1 MILTTNQI
9 RESERQTMAT
19 EPIASID
26 LMERAG
32 TRFVE
37 HLTETLNLNN
47 FRSIYL
53 FCGPGNN
60 GGDGLVIARLLA
72 QKGIEVFAIDC
83 SFDKKRTEE
92 FQTNLQRFQQLNL
105 SNAHLEPFDETTLQ
119 RHDFNDTLCIDA
131 LFGIGLSRPVE
142 GRFRDA
148 IRFINLYFNEII
160 SVDVPSGFFCDEHTP
175 YTAAHVRAT
184 HTFTFQFMKWEFLLP
199 ANRSSVG
206 EVSVI
211 DIGLQLPESVKETD
225 LLCED
230 AIQVCTAEM
239 VKLMLSATPTEKFS
253 NKGTF
258 GHALLIAGS
267 MKMPGAAILSATAA
281 LRGGCGKLTVHST
294 RNVTT
299 ALPTV
304 LPEAILD
311 PDPCEECVS
320 VCYWEEMNGLN
331 AIAIGPGIGQSQK
344 SEALLKSLLSEVR
357 SPIIFDADALNL
369 LSRNKTLLAD
379 LPPRSVLTPHVKEF
393 ERLAGRCDSQTER
406 MIRLKQWVIRH
417 QVTVILK
424 GHNSVVA
431 VPDDKLGC
439 RMVIIPTGNPGMA
452 TAGSGDVL
460 TGILLALLAKGYA
473 PQWAAILGA
482 YLHGLAGDIALEQ
495 ESEESLIASDISKNL
510 GKAFKKLRDWQVAP
524 HIG

>member
-1 MILTTNQI
+1 MIVNRKYI
-9 RESERQTMAT
+9 RESERVTMEK

-26 LMERAG
+26 LMERAA

-37 HLTETLNLNN
+37 HLNNALPLNT
-47 FRSIYL
+47 FRCAVL

-105 SNAHLEPFDETTLQ
+105 ANAHLEPYDELTLQ
-119 RHDFNDTLCIDA
+119 QHDFTEALCIDA
-131 LFGIGLSRPVE
+131 LFGIGLSRPVD
-142 GRFRDA
+142 GKFRDV
-148 IRFINLYFNEII
+148 IRFINYHFSEIVA
-160 SVDVPSGFFCDEHTP
+160 VDVPSGFFCDEHTP

-225 LLCED
+225 LFCED

-267 MKMPGAAILSATAA
+267 QKMPGAAILSATSA

-294 RNVTT
+294 ANVIE
-299 ALPTV
+299 ALPIA
-304 LPEAILD
+304 LPEAILN

-379 LPPRSVLTPHVKEF
+379 LPPRSILTPHVKEF
-393 ERLAGRCDSQTER
+393 ERLAGPCDSQTDR
-406 MIRLKQWVIRH
+406 MIRLKQWVMRY

-431 VPDDKLGC
+431 VPDEKWGC
-439 RMVIIPTGNPGMA
+439 RMVIIPTGNAGMA

-460 TGILLALLAKGYA
+460 TGLLLGLMARTQL
-473 PQWAAILGA
+473 PEVSAIVAA
-482 YLHGLAGDIALEQ
+482 YLHGLAGDLALEYQ
-495 ESEESLIASDISKNL
+495 SEESLIATDICQNI
-510 GKAFKKLRDWQVAP
+510 GKAFKKVRD
-524 HIG
+524 

>member
-37 HLTETLNLNN
+37 HLFGTLNLNS
-47 FRSIYL
+47 FRGIYL

-72 QKGIEVFAIDC
+72 QKSIEVFVIDC

-119 RHDFNDTLCIDA
+119 QRDFNDTLCIDA

-148 IRFINLYFNEII
+148 IRFINFYFNEII

-175 YTAAHVRAT
+175 CTAPHVKAT
-184 HTFTFQFMKWEFLLP
+184 RTFTFQFMKWEFMLP
-199 ANRSSVG
+199 ANRNSVG
-206 EVSVI
+206 EVSML
-211 DIGLQLPESVKETD
+211 DIGLQLPTELKDTD
-225 LLCED
+225 ILNEE
-230 AIQVCTAEM
+230 AVQVCTADM
-239 VKLMLSATPTEKFS
+239 VKLMMSVTPNEKFS

-267 MKMPGAAILSATAA
+267 LKMPGAAILSATAA

-320 VCYWEEMNGLN
+320 VCYWEEMSGLN
-331 AIAIGPGIGQSQK
+331 AIAIGPGIGQSPK
-344 SEALLKSLLSEVR
+344 SEALLKSLLAEVR

-369 LSRNKTLLAD
+369 LAHNKTLLSD

-431 VPDDKLGC
+431 VPDEKLGC
-439 RMVIIPTGNPGMA
+439 RMVIIPTGNAGMA

-460 TGILLALLAKGYA
+460 TGLLLGLMARTQL
-473 PQWAAILGA
+473 PEVSAIVAA
-482 YLHGLAGDIALEQ
+482 YLHGLAGDLALEN
-495 ESEESLIASDISKNL
+495 ESEESLIASDICHNI
-510 GKAFKKLRDWQVAP
+510 GKAFKKVRD
-524 HIG
+524 